1 METLLRPFVMKHQE
15 FGKRVLYIGALSHTL
30 VFTIA
35 VDFGFP
41 YRALLALLDRE
52 EACDVKLPL

>member
-30 VFTIA
+30 VFNIA

-41 YRALLALLDRE
+41 LLALLDGE
-52 EACDVKLPL
+52 ETCDVKLPL